1 METIDV
7 IEVNLV
13 LVSAVAFAVPFV
25 HGLFPRVRVP
35 AAVVEIIA
43 GILFGPAVLG
53 WMEIDVVIEVIRWI
67 GVAFLLFLAGM
78 ELDAKRLG
86 GTPLLLGGVGFLL
99 SFGLALGI
107 ESAFGAADL
116 VNTPLLVAIALSAT
130 STGIIIPVL
139 RDTGRLDTP
148 AGRFTVAGGAAAEF
162 GTIVL
167 LGLFF
172 STSGATTASETARLV
187 LIAVCAMLL
196 LWGLAWFSRRETTRT
211 VFRRLANSSSQVRVR
226 LAVLLV
232 LSSAVFATTLGF
244 EAVLGTFI
252 AGAIFAIVI
261 NEWPDKE
268 SYTKKL
274 DALGFGFFV
283 PVFFI
288 SSGMQFNLAEVL
300 GWFEIGRVL
309 VLFAVLLLVRGL
321 PALLYWGRL
330 APREVAASGFLQATN
345 LSFIVVAVAVGG
357 QLEAIT
363 VSGGEGLIAAGLL
376 SAIVFPPI
384 AQKLLGSRK
393 SAG

>member
-1 METIDV
+1 M
-7 IEVNLV
+7 
-13 LVSAVAFAVPFV
+13 
-25 HGLFPRVRVP
+25 
-35 AAVVEIIA
+35 
-43 GILFGPAVLG
+43 
-53 WMEIDVVIEVIRWI
+53 
-67 GVAFLLFLAGM
+67 
-78 ELDAKRLG
+78 
-86 GTPLLLGGVGFLL
+86 
-99 SFGLALGI
+99 
-107 ESAFGAADL
+107 
-116 VNTPLLVAIALSAT
+116 AIALSAT

-172 STSGATTASETARLV
+172 STTGASPALEAARLA

-196 LWGLAWFSRRETTRT
+196 LWGLTWFSRVEATRH
-211 VFRRLANSSSQVRVR
+211 VFGRLANSSSQVRVR
-226 LAVLLV
+226 LAVLVV
-232 LSSAVFATTLGF
+232 LSSAVFATLLGF

-252 AGAIFAIVI
+252 AGAIFAVVI
-261 NEWPDKE
+261 SEWPDKE
-268 SYTKKL
+268 SYTRKL

-288 SSGMQFNLAEVL
+288 SSGMQFDLAQVL

-330 APREVAASGFLQATN
+330 APREVAASGLLQATN
-345 LSFIVVAVAVGG
+345 LSFIVVAVAVGE
-357 QLEAIT
+357 QLDAIT
-363 VSGGEGLIAAGLL
+363 MSGGEALIAAGLL
-376 SAIVFPPI
+376 SAVIFPPL
-384 AQKLLGSRK
+384 AQKLLGSGE